1 MSNADCRKLTAGV
14 RAWRVLLTDRRYN
27 QAGLEPFHSYF
38 AAHPDECPV
47 AFAKTQVPW
56 IVDKLKT
63 TMEMFESPP
72 GKRQSQSF
80 YKEPRRQEAILASRI
95 LYMKTV
101 PKKRYFAEGTPGR
114 AKALSNVAWAALRW
128 IIGLR
133 RAPLTKIQVGALCNE
148 KLDAVAMTAKLSKVY
163 AEFVRCNGVLH
174 DALSLFVPVFGRQK
188 PHDDVLP
195 ADGTRVVLDALC
207 AAYPAS
213 CPGAL
218 APEREVEAGGSPG
231 GSPGGELL
239 DELLCESEPLE
250 TEQEDYGPR
259 DLPEVEDLARE
270 VYEVVSSSEGF
281 ADDALWLPDD
291 EGIDAATRHVYDC
304 ASALMAEAASCVV
317 QAQELLDA
325 LPAKRQRTGD
335 GC

>member
-1 MSNADCRKLTAGV
+1 MSTEKLTAGV

-27 QAGLEPFHSYF
+27 QAGTEPFHSYF
-38 AAHPDECPV
+38 AAHPNECPV
-47 AFAKTQVPW
+47 AFAHTRVLW
-56 IVDKLKT
+56 MVDKLKT
-63 TMEMFESPP
+63 TMEIFESPP
-72 GKRQSQSF
+72 AKKQSQLF

-148 KLDAVAMTAKLSKVY
+148 KLDAVAMTAKLGKVY
-163 AEFVRCNGVLH
+163 AESVRCNDALH
-174 DALSLFVPVFGRQK
+174 EALSLFVPVFGRQK

-195 ADGTRVVLDALC
+195 ADGTRVVLAALC

-213 CPGAL
+213 CPSAL
-218 APEREVEAGGSPG
+218 ALEPD
-231 GSPGGELL
+231 GELL
-239 DELLCESEPLE
+239 DELLGESEPPE
-250 TEQEDYGPR
+250 MEHEDYGPR
-259 DLPEVEDLARE
+259 DLPEIEELAQE
-270 VYEVVSSSEGF
+270 VYAVVSSSEGF
-281 ADDALWLPDD
+281 ADDAAVGTAGDDALWLPDD
-291 EGIDAATRHVYDC
+291 GCIDAATRHVYDR

-325 LPAKRQRTGD
+325 LPAKRQRIGD